1 MPAQTSLSAPATT
14 TEPAGVATR
23 TPHDSVLEALVPA
36 QVEYPDVFSAAV
48 LNEDGSVR
56 ISYDES
62 SSDAADFIDFVE
74 ANSSGDSVIDWVGGG
89 LPLGN
94 LSELAAEASAMA
106 EDAGYEVR
114 GGSLSADGSTYVV
127 LSPRVGAERSIGVVS
142 VGGRRVEIVVQGG
155 DSAPEV
161 GGGG

>member
-1 MPAQTSLSAPATT
+1 M
-14 TEPAGVATR
+14 
-23 TPHDSVLEALVPA
+23 PA

-74 ANSSGDSVIDWVGGG
+74 ANSSGDAVIDW
-89 LPLGN
+89 
-94 LSELAAEASAMA
+94 
-106 EDAGYEVR
+106 
-114 GGSLSADGSTYVV
+114 
-127 LSPRVGAERSIGVVS
+127 
-142 VGGRRVEIVVQGG
+142 GRTVEIVVQGG